1 MKVIAMMVLTTSTSI
16 LYMVLKFI
24 LAALGVTHVLLPI
37 AIIGV
42 IITESPRG
50 FSNDSLLF
58 FCLV

>member
-24 LAALGVTHVLLPI
+24 LAAVGVTHVLLPF

-42 IITESPRG
+42 IITGVCYHVHMTNTDEKA
-50 FSNDSLLF
+50 
-58 FCLV
+58 

>member
-42 IITESPRG
+42 IITVVCYHVHMSDTDEQA
-50 FSNDSLLF
+50 
-58 FCLV
+58 